1 MFADDLEKSQTE
13 KYVYLK
19 WDVDQERILQ
29 RLVMGM

>member
-1 MFADDLEKSQTE
+1 MLADDMAKTHTE

-19 WDVDQERILQ
+19 WDLDQERILE